1 MRQLDEEA
9 QSEAKRRARNLV
21 ADALQRVAAS
31 HAAETT
37 SSLIELPSDDMKGR
51 IIGREGRNIRT
62 LEHLTGV
69 DVIVDDTP
77 QAVVLSSF
85 DPIRREIAKIT
96 LLKLVEDGRIQPA
109 RIEEMYYQSKTEIDE
124 HIQQAGE
131 QAVFEAN
138 CGDFHEEIVKLLGRL
153 NYRTS
158 YGQNVLKHTLEVVHL
173 AGLMA
178 TELEANV
185 KTAKRAAM
193 LHDVGKALTH
203 EVEGSHAAI
212 STQYA
217 KRYGETPGVI
227 HAVEAHHYEV
237 QPQTVEAV
245 LLIAADAISGARP
258 GARGDSLENYIKRLA
273 ALEELAAKKPGVE
286 KVYALQA
293 GREIRVIV
301 KPGEINDDEAAL
313 LSHEIAREI
322 ENDLEYPGQIKVT
335 VIREFRRNVEFAKY
349 AAASAFARCGGA
361 TTSRRS
367 VPDERSRLG
376 ADQGHARGAR
386 AGGGALAGGGGRDRL
401 QHLHDPREAGS
412 ALRRAPRQRED
423 AEGRRPRQG
432 DRRRRLLRG
441 GAARAALRALPVR
454 RRRLRPGHDPAPR
467 ATGSAPAAR
476 RPAAASAPA
485 RSASSPARCRCTANA
500 ASRPGCRSRWAAT
513 RSARTAS
520 CPPCAGARQSRR
532 PGEILAE
539 VTRLA
544 AEGVRE
550 ITLLGQNVNS
560 WGRDLAPDV
569 RTEFGELLRAC
580 DAVDG
585 IERIRFTSPHPKDFR
600 REVIAAMADCDAGLR
615 ARAPAAPVRARPGS

>member
-1 MRQLDEEA
+1 MLVLAAILISVLITGVVVVFGLQLFGGTSVAEARREAETIRREAKVEAREDAVRVRGEVEREIAEMRARITKIEERVIAREDEVELRQKELSRREQGIADREVHVKELQDDLKEAKQRELTELERVAGMTVNEAKARLLEQSEELVRHDLARRVRQLDEEA

-109 RIEEMYYQSKTEIDE
+109 RIEEMYYQSKAEIEE
-124 HIQQAGE
+124 HILQAGE

-138 CGDFHEEIVKLLGRL
+138 CGEFHEEIVKLLGRL

-173 AGLMA
+173 VGLMA

-185 KTAKRAAM
+185 KTAKRAAI
-193 LHDVGKALTH
+193 LHDIGKAVTH
-203 EVEGSHAAI
+203 EIEGSHAQI

-217 KRYGETPGVI
+217 KRYGESPGVI

-258 GARGDSLENYIKRLA
+258 GARGDSLENYIKRLE
-273 ALEELAAKKPGVE
+273 ALEGLAMKRNGVE

-301 KPGEINDDEAAL
+301 KPGEIDDDQAAL

-322 ENDLEYPGQIKVT
+322 EHELEYPGQIKVT
-335 VIREFRRNVEFAKY
+335 VIRESRATEFAK
-349 AAASAFARCGGA
+349 
-361 TTSRRS
+361 
-367 VPDERSRLG
+367 
-376 ADQGHARGAR
+376 
-386 AGGGALAGGGGRDRL
+386 
-401 QHLHDPREAGS
+401 
-412 ALRRAPRQRED
+412 
-423 AEGRRPRQG
+423 
-432 DRRRRLLRG
+432 
-441 GAARAALRALPVR
+441 
-454 RRRLRPGHDPAPR
+454 
-467 ATGSAPAAR
+467 
-476 RPAAASAPA
+476 
-485 RSASSPARCRCTANA
+485 
-500 ASRPGCRSRWAAT
+500 
-513 RSARTAS
+513 
-520 CPPCAGARQSRR
+520 
-532 PGEILAE
+532 
-539 VTRLA
+539 
-544 AEGVRE
+544 
-550 ITLLGQNVNS
+550 
-560 WGRDLAPDV
+560 
-569 RTEFGELLRAC
+569 
-580 DAVDG
+580 
-585 IERIRFTSPHPKDFR
+585 
-600 REVIAAMADCDAGLR
+600 
-615 ARAPAAPVRARPGS
+615 